1 VERNFVENAIIPTT
15 WREGGFQVVG
25 ELGSGLTLQGGI
37 TTGFNLNKWDATSTE
52 GQESPL
58 GSIHQE
64 LALASARDLSVF
76 GGRELSRRARI
87 AGRQLGLHR
96 GCDAWCARGDEV
108 ARHAMG
114 PARAL
119 GHRARGLCGAVCAR
133 HDQQHRSV

>member
-1 VERNFVENAIIPTT
+1 
-15 WREGGFQVVG
+15 VVG

-76 GGRELSRRARI
+76 AARELSRVP
-87 AGRQLGLHR
+87 GLLVGSSVLHR
-96 GCDAWCARGDEV
+96 GCDAWCGKGWTKSRVTLWDLHARWTPGAWDF
-108 ARHAMG
+108 A
-114 PARAL
+114 AL
-119 GHRARGLCGAVCAR
+119 YAAR